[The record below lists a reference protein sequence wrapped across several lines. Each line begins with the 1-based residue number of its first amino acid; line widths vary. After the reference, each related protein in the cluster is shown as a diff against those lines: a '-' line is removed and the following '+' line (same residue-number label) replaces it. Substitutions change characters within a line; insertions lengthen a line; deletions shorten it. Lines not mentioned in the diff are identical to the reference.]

1 MTDTPA
7 RSGGVLIGVLLIAMN
22 MRAPF
27 NAVGP
32 LLPQV
37 TTDQGLSGG
46 AAGALGAI
54 PLLAFALFS
63 PLAASIGRRLGSERT
78 ILMALGILAAGI
90 LLRSLVPAFGGIW
103 IGTVLI
109 GMGIALVNVLLPG
122 IVKKNFPT
130 RVSSVTG
137 LYAAV
142 QSVFAAAFAGVVVPI
157 AGADPSGW
165 RFALGISAGFVI
177 IGMVVGVPLL
187 RSPRTIT
194 AETVSAPQHA
204 SVVSPW
210 NRALGWQVAL
220 FFGTQSM
227 AFYALV
233 TWLPTIEQA
242 NGLTPAAAGTH
253 LTLLMLVGVVT
264 NLLTPIAMKRAGAS
278 QSWLAVLSA
287 TMMFIAW
294 AGYFFL
300 PSWGI
305 AWAIFGGLAGGSGL
319 VLLLSL
325 FSLRTRSPATATAL
339 SGMSQSIGYL
349 LAALGPLLAGLIHDL
364 TDGWAIPILFI
375 ITTTLMQAV
384 FGYLAGRPR
393 YLENITPDHP
403 ARTEEPNPR
412 TP

>member
-253 LTLLMLVGVVT
+253 LTLLMLVGVAA
-264 NLLTPIAMKRAGAS
+264 NLLTPIAMKRAGPS
-278 QSWLAVLSA
+278 QSSLAVLSA
-287 TMMFIAW
+287 TMMLVTW
-294 AGYFFL
+294 AGYLFL

-319 VLLLSL
+319 VILLSL
-325 FSLRTRSPATATAL
+325 FSLRTQGPATATAL
-339 SGMSQSIGYL
+339 SGMGQSIGYL

-364 TDGWAIPILFI
+364 TDGWHAPILFI
-375 ITTTLMQAV
+375 LATTILQAI
-384 FGYLAGRPR
+384 FGYLAGRPC
-393 YLENITPDHP
+393 YLENTTPN
-403 ARTEEPNPR
+403 RKSKNPI
-412 TP
+412 P